1 MKVSTIL
8 AANSCN
14 VSKTACG
21 FVTTETERCL
31 NGQTE
36 VCGFTNEITN
46 DAGSVKKAGIGAAAD
61 AMSGTVRRSYVR
73 NRRLDEKTKSE
84 TKNGTTRQLATKGIR
99 DASAQLGGH
108 ETRPGNIY
116 S

>member
-46 DAGSVKKAGIGAAAD
+46 ASDRSLVDINIIIAD
-61 AMSGTVRRSYVR
+61 VVA
-73 NRRLDEKTKSE
+73 
-84 TKNGTTRQLATKGIR
+84 
-99 DASAQLGGH
+99 
-108 ETRPGNIY
+108 
-116 S
+116 